1 MTFPG
6 SWVWRDLYQGGAVG
20 ATRLVVQICGR
31 GWFWEARKICCS
43 CCHHT
48 DNTGRNVHIIRS
60 IQQIDPCWY
69 ILIIIWLSM
78 GENLF
83 FFLPKKFYIVQALDI
98 FCQKKSINEEKIWI
112 HDWGKIKNYSQTY
125 TLRFFVLI
133 VHISPCV
140 VSVMA
145 AAAADFP
152 SFPNPSTAAD
162 LYTEPSASSLPQQ
175 NVWNRKH

>member
-1 MTFPG
+1 M
-6 SWVWRDLYQGGAVG
+6 
-20 ATRLVVQICGR
+20 LVYSDYYMIIH
-31 GWFWEARKICCS
+31 GWKF
-43 CCHHT
+43 
-48 DNTGRNVHIIRS
+48 V
-60 IQQIDPCWY
+60 
-69 ILIIIWLSM
+69 
-78 GENLF
+78 
-83 FFLPKKFYIVQALDI
+83 FFLQKKFYIVQALDI

-162 LYTEPSASSLPQQ
+162 LYTEPSGLASLSRTYETGNINNNSQYQ
-175 NVWNRKH
+175 HH